1 MSNILEK
8 KWKTAL
14 TSILEELDKSEYNKM
29 LFCYCFDKIP
39 KSVKT
44 GTSREE
50 IPQIIIQHLG
60 VDESVSAINEA
71 MDLIP
76 RKDSAVQDLLRPFV
90 DKLSNKHEEE
100 NRDSMKENR
109 EETNKN
115 QRLTMTTLAET
126 KDQLKSSQPD
136 KWKTSLT
143 SILDELDDREYKK
156 MLLNLDKIPKGL
168 KASKSKEEMPQIIIQ
183 YYGVEQ
189 SVLEIKDVM
198 DLIPR
203 MDAAVQDLLRPFVD
217 QLKKK
222 DQTMKV
228 EEPCGQSS
236 KPGGNKHFVDEHRV
250 DLIQRVTNIE
260 PILDELLGDFI
271 QTEAYNKIRAKSTSQ
286 EKMRE
291 LYNGTLKAG
300 EEVKDIFYK
309 LLEKY
314 EGCLVRDIKK
324 KTKHT

>member
-1 MSNILEK
+1 MSNISERE
-8 KWKTAL
+8 WKMAL
-14 TSILEELDKSEYNKM
+14 TAILEELDESEYKKM
-29 LFCYCFDKIP
+29 LGCCCFDKIP
-39 KSVKT
+39 KGVKT

-50 IPQIIIQHLG
+50 MPHIIIKYLG
-60 VDESVSAINEA
+60 VDKSISAINQA

-76 RKDSAVQDLLRPFV
+76 RKDPAIQDKLRPFV
-90 DKLSNKHEEE
+90 DKLKSKHEEE
-100 NRDSMKENR
+100 N
-109 EETNKN
+109 
-115 QRLTMTTLAET
+115 

-136 KWKTSLT
+136 MWKTSLT

-236 KPGGNKHFVDEHRV
+236 KPGGTAGPSAGATGGKTMAGDKHFVDEHRV

>member
-100 NRDSMKENR
+100 NR
-109 EETNKN
+109 
-115 QRLTMTTLAET
+115 
-126 KDQLKSSQPD
+126 DQLKSSQPD

-236 KPGGNKHFVDEHRV
+236 KPGGTAGPSAGATGGKTMAGDKHFVDEHRV

>member
-1 MSNILEK
+1 M
-8 KWKTAL
+8 AL
-14 TSILEELDKSEYNKM
+14 TAILEELDESEYKKM
-29 LFCYCFDKIP
+29 LGCCCFDKIP
-39 KSVKT
+39 KGVKT

-50 IPQIIIQHLG
+50 MPHIIIKYLG
-60 VDESVSAINEA
+60 VDKSISAINQA

-76 RKDSAVQDLLRPFV
+76 RKDPAIQDKLRPFV
-90 DKLSNKHEEE
+90 DKLKSKHEEE
-100 NRDSMKENR
+100 N
-109 EETNKN
+109 
-115 QRLTMTTLAET
+115 

-143 SILDELDDREYKK
+143 SILDELDETEYKK

-183 YYGVEQ
+183 TYGVEQ
-189 SVLEIKDVM
+189 SVLEIKGVM

-203 MDAAVQDLLRPFVD
+203 RDAAVQDLLCPFVD

-222 DQTMKV
+222 DQTMKD
-228 EEPCGQSS
+228 
-236 KPGGNKHFVDEHRV
+236 KHFVDEHRV

-291 LYNGTLKAG
+291 LYDGTLKAG